1 MSRRTVLAAAVPAVT
16 GLLLVSGAAGAWATG
31 SDDTHVPYDVTA
43 DGVTLPA
50 GDTFSESDHVN
61 VRYTYR
67 GKDGSAQ
74 LHIEHDRRTGKVIGK
89 HSVSWETVGVPDGSC
104 ITWVQVSGYDEH
116 FGEGHQQPVCQVKC
130 RHSAKPTPTPSP
142 SATPAQKTPEVEE
155 TPAPEQTP
163 DVEETPAPE
172 ATPEVPA
179 VVDADEPT
187 EDTTPDVTETPA
199 PAAQPESTPQPEATP
214 TVPSAV
220 LADDGDDAGD
230 GSGDTAE
237 VGVPSAVLADES
249 PDDTL
254 AVTGSDAL
262 LPGLLLAF
270 AALGG
275 GAALRA
281 VHLRKRYTPNHRL

>member
-1 MSRRTVLAAAVPAVT
+1 MSRRTVLAAAVPAVA
-16 GLLLVSGAAGAWATG
+16 GLFLVSGAAGAWATG
-31 SDDTHVPYDVTA
+31 SDDTHVPYDVTV

-50 GDTFSESDHVN
+50 GDTFADSDHVN

-67 GKDGSAQ
+67 GKDRSAN
-74 LHIEHDRRTGKVIGK
+74 LHIEREQPSRAVIGQS
-89 HSVSWETVGVPDGSC
+89 SVSWEIVGVPEGSC

-116 FGEGHQQPVCQVKC
+116 FGEGHQKPVCQSKC
-130 RHSAKPTPTPSP
+130 RHSTKPTPSPTPSP

-187 EDTTPDVTETPA
+187 DDTTPDVTETPTPA
-199 PAAQPESTPQPEATP
+199 PQPVSAPQPEATP

-220 LADDGDDAGD
+220 LADEGDDSGDDA
-230 GSGDTAE
+230 E
-237 VGVPSAVLADES
+237 VSVPSAVLADES
-249 PDDTL
+249 PDDAL